1 MGNYVVEVTQAAQN
15 DLQAIIRY
23 LEHDV
28 LSPTTALSFLEGFE
42 HEMGTLCYMPQKFQL
57 VNDDYLASKGYRF
70 TRYKKYLIFYTIS
83 ESVSK
88 VFIHRIL
95 HASRKWESLL

>member
-1 MGNYVVEVTQAAQN
+1 MVNYDVEVTQSAQN
-15 DLQAIIRY
+15 DLEAIIRY
-23 LEHDV
+23 LEHDL

-42 HEMGTLCYMPQKFQL
+42 QEMSTLCYMPQKFQL
-57 VNDDYLASKGYRF
+57 VNDDYLASKGYRL
-70 TRYKKYLIFYTIS
+70 TRYKKFLIFYTIA
-83 ESVSK
+83 ELETK

>member
-1 MGNYVVEVTQAAQN
+1 MVNYTIEATQSAQK
-15 DLQAIIRY
+15 DLEAINRY
-23 LEHDV
+23 LNQDL
-28 LSPTTALSFLEGFE
+28 LSPTTALSFLEVFE
-42 HEMGTLCYMPQKFQL
+42 HEMGTLCYIPQKFQL
-57 VNDDYLASKGYRF
+57 IHDDYFASKGYSL

-83 ESVSK
+83 ELETK